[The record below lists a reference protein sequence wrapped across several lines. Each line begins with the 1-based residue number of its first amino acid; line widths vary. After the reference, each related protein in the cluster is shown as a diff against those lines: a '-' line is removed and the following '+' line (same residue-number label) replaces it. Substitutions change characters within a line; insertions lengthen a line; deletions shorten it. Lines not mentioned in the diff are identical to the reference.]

1 MEKLNS
7 MRKLI
12 DEENEEID
20 GKIDWRN
27 DSSPF

>member
-12 DEENEEID
+12 DADEEID